1 MSIHDLVLL
10 MLALATGLLFALLMG
25 GVAFGVARWGG
36 APVSESIN
44 RGSFVAFSVMTLFV
58 ALLGVLL
65 PLLT

>member
-1 MSIHDLVLL
+1 
-10 MLALATGLLFALLMG
+10 MG

-44 RGSFVAFSVMTLFV
+44 RGSFVAFSVMMLFV

>member
-10 MLALATGLLFALLMG
+10 MLALAIGILFALLAG
-25 GVAFGVARWGG
+25 SIAFGVARWGG
-36 APVSESIN
+36 TPIPESIN

-65 PLLT
+65 PLLA